1 MVKKKITNKKEQ
13 NKKRKKPDT
22 RYRREPTKVP
32 AFSTVPEIKTSTGP
46 TAAAAAAA
54 AAVVAAVAAVAV
66 VAVVAVVAAAAFRT
80 RQVFS
85 FFRPKRLAPWNVHVF
100 QCCSQSISCLLASAA
115 PAGGQRKYDN
125 VAFQTTTSTLLPSFG
140 AAFTEFFLLSLSLS
154 LVGYNWLLPSFTGF
168 PFYY

>member
-54 AAVVAAVAAVAV
+54 AAAAVVAA
-66 VAVVAVVAAAAFRT
+66 VAVVAAAAFRT

>member
-1 MVKKKITNKKEQ
+1 MGW
-13 NKKRKKPDT
+13 PDADASNG
-22 RYRREPTKVP
+22 RCDASLDV
-32 AFSTVPEIKTSTGP
+32 V
-46 TAAAAAAA
+46 

-154 LVGYNWLLPSFTGF
+154 LAGYNWLLPSFTGF